1 MKKRKAHEQR
11 AVRLTPTAIASEP
24 VCDRPV
30 ASFGTLLTEIAQARA
45 ADAPDAPRAAAVQ
58 DDMPHIHVRLED
70 FERSYAMLKRSF
82 S

>member
-45 ADAPDAPRAAAVQ
+45 ADAPRAAAVQ

-70 FERSYAMLKRSF
+70 FERSCAMLKRSF